1 MYRYDAARRRFEDLQ
16 RLDTLGKVVP
26 NKYMS
31 AAIRDTL
38 LPGCRAIPMLRGAML
53 LLCRCHAAD
62 FTRTT
67 HHIYNTPGAH
77 DLEVMHEEGRL
88 LLAIA
93 NQGDGISCDSGSAE
107 LYAYDAATQRFALRQ
122 RMRAGCAT
130 YVASYRQE
138 GRLRLAVGIER
149 VGGDAAN
156 QSSYHTYS
164 PIYEWT

>member
-1 MYRYDAARRRFEDLQ
+1 
-16 RLDTLGKVVP
+16 
-26 NKYMS
+26 
-31 AAIRDTL
+31 
-38 LPGCRAIPMLRGAML
+38 ML